1 MEKVILVGNGSS
13 VLDNELGEYIDSE
26 FDLVYRINRFKTK
39 GFEKHTGTRVDGWF
53 IGDVGVQWII
63 NPKEEIEGSMRYT
76 DFKYVFI
83 YVPNFKYN
91 TGELEYIQNLDGEI
105 QMISPVH
112 EDNINSI
119 VDLKPMWP
127 TTGLVAVQF
136 LLENYQN
143 IYIHGFDGKSKKYE
157 YIHYY
162 DQGDETRLTE
172 RWHRPRVDHN
182 IELEKKYLGMLR
194 KDKKV
199 IDIV

>member
-1 MEKVILVGNGSS
+1 MKVILIGNGSS
-13 VLDNELGEYIDSE
+13 VLDNEMGEYIDSE

-39 GFEKHTGTRVDGWF
+39 GFENHVGSGVDGWF
-53 IGDVGVQWII
+53 LAETGAQWIG
-63 NPKEEIEGSMRYT
+63 NPTEEVEGSIRYT
-76 DFKYVFI
+76 DFEYIFLVM
-83 YVPNFKYN
+83 PNFKLN
-91 TGELEYIQNLDGEI
+91 TTEHRNLSGVLGDKIQI
-105 QMISPVH
+105 IPSKY
-112 EDNINSI
+112 EDDINSI

-127 TTGLVAVQF
+127 TSGLVAIQF

-162 DQGDETRLTE
+162 DEGDETRLTE
-172 RWHRPRVDHN
+172 RWHRPRIDHN
-182 IELEKKYLGMLR
+182 IELEKKYLGILR

>member
-1 MEKVILVGNGSS
+1 MKVILVGNGSS
-13 VLDNELGEYIDSE
+13 VLDNKMGEYIDSE

-39 GFEKHTGTRVDGWF
+39 GFENYVGSRVDGWF
-53 IGDVGVQWII
+53 LADTGVQWII
-63 NPKEEIEGSMRYT
+63 NPKKEIEGSMRYT

-83 YVPNFKYN
+83 YCPNFKYN
-91 TGELEYIQNLDGEI
+91 TGALEYKQNIDGEI
-105 QMISPVH
+105 QMISPVY

-127 TTGLVAVQF
+127 TTGLVAIQF
-136 LLENYQN
+136 LLENYKN
-143 IYIHGFDGKSKKYE
+143 IYTYGFDGKSKKYE

-194 KDKKV
+194 KDGKV

>member
-1 MEKVILVGNGSS
+1 MKVILVGNGSS
-13 VLDNELGEYIDSE
+13 VLDNKLGEYIDSE

-39 GFEKHTGTRVDGWF
+39 GFENYVGGRVDGWF
-53 IGDVGVQWII
+53 LADTGVQWLI

-83 YVPNFKYN
+83 YCPNFKYN
-91 TGELEYIQNLDGEI
+91 TGELKYIQSTDDEI
-105 QMISPVH
+105 QMIPPVY

-127 TTGLVAVQF
+127 TTGLVAIQF
-136 LLENYQN
+136 LLENYKN
-143 IYIHGFDGKSKKYE
+143 VYTYGFDGKSKKYE

-162 DQGDETRLTE
+162 DEGDETRLTE

-194 KDKKV
+194 KDGKV

>member
-1 MEKVILVGNGSS
+1 MKVILVGNGSS
-13 VLDNELGEYIDSE
+13 VLDNKLGEYIDSE

-39 GFEKHTGTRVDGWF
+39 GFENYVGGRVDGWF
-53 IGDVGVQWII
+53 LADTGVQWIL
-63 NPKEEIEGSMRYT
+63 NPKEEIEGSMRYK

-83 YVPNFKYN
+83 YTPNFKYDM
-91 TGELEYIQNLDGEI
+91 GAIEYTSNIEGKI
-105 QMISPVH
+105 QMISPIY

-119 VDLKPMWP
+119 IDLKPMWP
-127 TTGLVAVQF
+127 TTGLVTIQF
-136 LLENYQN
+136 LLEQYQN

-162 DQGDETRLTE
+162 DKGDENRLTE

-182 IELEKKYLGMLR
+182 IELEKKYLGILR